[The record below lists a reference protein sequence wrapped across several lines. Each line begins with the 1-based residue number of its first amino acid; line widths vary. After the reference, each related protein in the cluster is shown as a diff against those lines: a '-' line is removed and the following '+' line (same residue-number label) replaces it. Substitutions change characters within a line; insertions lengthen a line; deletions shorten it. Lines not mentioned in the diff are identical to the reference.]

1 MKKQETNQ
9 ENRNHIPTK
18 NNRTNSAVRKL
29 LASSALSSAI
39 ISWIATAQ
47 GLHIYVFS
55 YYWQAAII
63 SAAIQGTLF
72 AFSIKAIPLIKKLRI
87 MGKFSMVIL
96 WICIL
101 LSSSIFSYVYISK
114 NVYSDKLLQN
124 DSNRIML
131 TQYLEIYSLLDD
143 IIEENKKELESEMA
157 EYIALLA
164 DDDGMIEV
172 SKEDKDDLKRIK
184 DSIEGYVQSN
194 VIVFLDNI
202 QSGIYSE
209 NDIQTLNDM
218 LDNEQQNNNTQIENI
233 QQQTDR
239 KKEQVLAIN
248 ERLRTFRSTD
258 SEEYKNL
265 TDELSGLNVQ
275 IEKLQQN
282 LDDLY
287 NRTRNL
293 NECKDK
299 IKYIEGGLERKL
311 YNETLELRRYLNQ
324 DKLNTNGLIEVV
336 EKIYN
341 DLFAYNISSN
351 DPRLLEYKSFKNNV
365 TQYALLVEKKEII
378 NNDREK
384 MYAII
389 SENGSI
395 DEKDDNEK
403 ENAGIDSNW
412 EKISSNLQNVLK
424 DIPQTYFDSFI
435 SKSTSEN
442 QKNYSK
448 NEIIELIMNMDR
460 LYLSD
465 LNDFERAWTLLWSD
479 IHIYKTLLWFSVIFA
494 FGIDLFSFGTGVLL
508 YFMDNENKMDTNH
521 KQLCWK
527 KIVRV
532 IRFIRKH

>member
-9 ENRNHIPTK
+9 KDQNQVPMK
-18 NNRTNSAVRKL
+18 NSLNNQINSAVRRL

-72 AFSIKAIPLIKKLRI
+72 AFSIKAIPLMKKLRI
-87 MGKFSMVIL
+87 MGKFAMVIL

-157 EYIALLA
+157 EYITLLA

-172 SKEDKDDLKRIK
+172 NEEDKEDIKRIK
-184 DSIEGYVQSN
+184 NNIEGYVQGN
-194 VIVFLDNI
+194 VIVLLGNI
-202 QSGIYSE
+202 QLGSYSE

-218 LDNEQQNNNTQIENI
+218 LDNEQQDNNTQIENI
-233 QQQTDR
+233 QQQMDR

-248 ERLRTFRSTD
+248 ERLKTFRSTD
-258 SEEYKNL
+258 SEVYKNL
-265 TDELSGLNVQ
+265 TDELSELNIQ

-282 LDDLY
+282 LDDLN

-293 NECKDK
+293 NECKNK
-299 IKYIEGGLERKL
+299 IKYVEGGLERKL
-311 YNETLELRRYLNQ
+311 YNEALELRKYLNQ
-324 DKLNTNGLIEVV
+324 DKLNTNGLIEIV

-351 DPRLLEYKSFKNNV
+351 DPRLLEYKNFKNNV

-378 NNDREK
+378 SNDREK
-384 MYAII
+384 VYAII
-389 SENGSI
+389 SEN
-395 DEKDDNEK
+395 EKDEEK
-403 ENAGIDSNW
+403 ENEEIDYGW
-412 EKISSNLQNVLK
+412 KEISSNLQNILK
-424 DIPQTYFDSFI
+424 DIPQAYFDEFI
-435 SKSTSEN
+435 LKSKNEN
-442 QKNYSK
+442 QEYLSK

-494 FGIDLFSFGTGVLL
+494 FGMDLFSFGTGVLL
-508 YFMDNENKMDTNH
+508 YFMDNENKIDNH
-521 KQLCWK
+521 KKRIDLK
-527 KIVRV
+527 KYIEYIKSR
-532 IRFIRKH
+532 RKH